1 MTLRELLFKL
11 LDAGVD
17 NLDSKVIFFQEG
29 ISAWGEE
36 SAVEADYCAI
46 SKMVIVCSFLF
57 LTGRLQMF
65 KDWW

>member
-29 ISAWGEE
+29 ISSWGEG
-36 SAVEADYCAI
+36 SAIEADFCDI
-46 SKMVIVCSFLF
+46 SVNGDCVQLF
-57 LTGRLQMF
+57 VHNMPFT
-65 KDWW
+65 DV

>member
-46 SKMVIVCSFLF
+46 SKNGDC
-57 LTGRLQMF
+57 LQF
-65 KDWW
+65 FVFNRPFTDV